1 MSEVALD
8 FFNQLFNLFDSDM
21 DISFLEDIHSSFH
34 RQNPSALVELFEELS
49 VQLAL
54 IQLGKEMAGKRI
66 QPLFLK
72 IIHKITSFQKSLHLF
87 EF

>member
-1 MSEVALD
+1 
-8 FFNQLFNLFDSDM
+8 
-21 DISFLEDIHSSFH
+21 
-34 RQNPSALVELFEELS
+34 
-49 VQLAL
+49 
-54 IQLGKEMAGKRI
+54 MAGKRI